1 MTSGLCLV
9 LLSWSVRC
17 YAGDQG
23 IHWSPLRSLNPAH
36 GAFNGGYGPGP
47 VTNQSVDERFP
58 LSRQLSLRKKPSSS
72 SRNASPVSLF
82 TVLRPT
88 YPAGGAQQK
97 EEKVA
102 AAGLARTA
110 VHASPATGLV
120 AGSSLGHVAPS
131 VRKPAIKGIPINLKP
146 ASSQRSKPA
155 SSQRSKPASSQR
167 SKPASSQ
174 RSKPASSQRSKPASS
189 QRSKPAS
196 SQRSKPASSQR
207 SKPAS
212 SQRSKLAPS
221 QRSKLAPSHRSKLA
235 PSQRSKL
242 APLHV
247 SKPAPF
253 HVSKPAPLHVSKPA
267 PFHVSKPAP
276 FHVSKPAPFHVSKP
290 APSHGSRVSPARSKS
305 SDSLHRAAVAYT
317 GLPGNASV
325 SSGIRGS
332 TISGKGKAERP
343 EFKDASIGVRKPVKG
358 SQSSSAKKSSGS
370 AKQEEP
376 MRAPKVRMWSQKPEP
391 MPPTD
396 SSEFV
401 PGELSHLKAEYE
413 HGEEVFETDVSQ
425 ESPQPQRPEEDST
438 ESTPLKPHWSS
449 HEDQY
454 LPFVRGKLPPG
465 TLTHFSSNYEHGTDH
480 WRDSHYLRMPYPYVP
495 VSSDEWA
502 PQLPMWKDHK
512 VRVQDPPDV
521 SSGAQ
526 GKKPKRFHPK

>member
-1 MTSGLCLV
+1 MAASLMTSGLCLV

-120 AGSSLGHVAPS
+120 AGSSPGHVAPS
-131 VRKPAIKGIPINLKP
+131 VRKPAIKGIPINLKKP

-196 SQRSKPASSQR
+196 SHRSKPAS
-207 SKPAS
+207 
-212 SQRSKLAPS
+212 
-221 QRSKLAPSHRSKLA
+221 SHRSKLA
-235 PSQRSKL
+235 PL
-242 APLHV
+242 
-247 SKPAPF
+247 

-267 PFHVSKPAP
+267 PLHVSKPAP
-276 FHVSKPAPFHVSKP
+276 LHVSKPAPLHVSKPAPLHVSKPAPLHVSKP

-317 GLPGNASV
+317 GLPGNAASV

-343 EFKDASIGVRKPVKG
+343 EFKDASLGVRKPVKG
-358 SQSSSAKKSSGS
+358 SQSSS

-376 MRAPKVRMWSQKPEP
+376 MRAPKVRMWSQKPDP

-425 ESPQPQRPEEDST
+425 ESPQPQRSEEDST
-438 ESTPLKPHWSS
+438 ETTPLKPRWSS

-480 WRDSHYLRMPYPYVP
+480 WRDSLYLRMPYPYVP

-502 PQLPMWKDHK
+502 PQLPMWKGHK

-526 GKKPKRFHPK
+526 GKKPKRFHVSRGFHPSKPALSRFQAQGDDQTNLQ